1 MKTRKIIVE
10 VICFVLLMFWFYEG
24 VYKVAYWGSF
34 SFYVKHAPIVKPV
47 WQILAFG
54 MPIGEIALAIMLF
67 IPKLRTKALYISI
80 GALMLFVFWIM
91 SVYLFTHWLFWPY
104 HALWEKP
111 TWMQKMLIS
120 MGLAWAALVAVILS
134 SSKFKLKQI
143 ESNVLR
149 NKPANAS

>member
-24 VYKVAYWGSF
+24 IYKVAYWGSF